1 MQHARSP
8 YLTGL
13 IEEFAPDK
21 HVLRVGIDGLEDAVE
36 SGQARTNA
44 TTAILERHLAQVV
57 ESDADEAGTAPA
69 QTLVKLLARLERYSE
84 AVDVFREHLG
94 EADPTYLRCLNPR
107 QLCQVAGDYE
117 RLRQL
122 AREDGD
128 LISYTAASI
137 QR

>member
-1 MQHARSP
+1 MFQ
-8 YLTGL
+8 
-13 IEEFAPDK
+13 FK
-21 HVLRVGIDGLEDAVE
+21 
-36 SGQARTNA
+36 GQAPFEDVFVDHEIYLRA
-44 TTAILERHLAQVV
+44 LLGEGVDDAIAHFRRKFVD
-57 ESDADEAGTAPA
+57 SDPDEAGTAPA